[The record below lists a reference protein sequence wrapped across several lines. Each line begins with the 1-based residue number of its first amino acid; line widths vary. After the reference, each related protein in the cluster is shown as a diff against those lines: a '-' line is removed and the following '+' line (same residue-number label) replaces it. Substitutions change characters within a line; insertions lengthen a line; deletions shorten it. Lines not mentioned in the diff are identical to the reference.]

1 MCHFWVYQ
9 KIMLQTKELK
19 LDTVCFHC
27 GEALPASPLLKDDKK
42 FCCVGCVG
50 VYSILQ
56 THNLGDYYL
65 YNDVPGQTHKP
76 KELNFDYLSEP
87 EIAAGLVDYQDEQ
100 ITIITFYIPA
110 IHCSSCIWLL
120 ESLHKINPAITQSRV
135 DFLKKQVYIT
145 FKNKALSLKALA
157 ELLVNIGYE
166 PVISLQDVVKEQQSK
181 ATDRSLITKIAVA
194 GFCFGNTMLLYFPE
208 YFGLSSFEQDF
219 KIFFGWL
226 NLAFALPV
234 VLYSGRDYFISAWIN
249 LKNGVLN
256 LDFPLALGIAVMFV
270 RSVVEVATNT
280 GPGWVDTLCG
290 LIFFLLV
297 GKWVQQ
303 RTYHHLSFERDY
315 RSYFPVA
322 VTILEEGLEK
332 PIPLEQLKKGHRM
345 LIRSNEIIPAD
356 AILLKGDAHVDFSFV
371 TGESRAVHKVLG
383 EIVYA
388 GGRQLNGAIELEV
401 VKAVSQSHL
410 TKLWNNEAFKI
421 EKDLISTFS
430 GKASKYFSIVLLA
443 IALGSACYWMYFGDL
458 LKAIASFSAVL
469 IIACPCALAL
479 ASPFTLAAV
488 LSIFDKNKFYL
499 KNTAVIEQLA
509 RIDTFVFDKTGTI
522 SNPEAA
528 GFTFQG
534 TITAEQQHYVA
545 DLARNSGHPLS
556 RELVR
561 WMNLP
566 QIHAVTNYR
575 EMVGRGLSGL
585 VNGHA
590 IKIGNTTFTGIDG
603 LSGIQGTTVHVV
615 IDEQYIGYFL
625 FQQQWRKGL
634 KGLRL
639 KLGNGDNL
647 HLLSGDQDHDRI
659 DLLSAFP
666 GSQMHFRQSPQ
677 QKLDYIKHLQE
688 HGHKVMMLGDG
699 LNDAGALKQSD
710 LGVAVT
716 DNINNFTPGCE
727 AILDGASFTKI
738 PAFIAQAKDAVKV
751 IHMSF
756 GISLVYNVVGLSFA
770 VQGLLSPL
778 IAAILMPASTA
789 TIILFTS
796 ITARL
801 YARKNQLL

>member
-1 MCHFWVYQ
+1 
-9 KIMLQTKELK
+9 MLQTKELK
-19 LDTVCFHC
+19 LDTICFHC
-27 GEALPASPLLKDDKK
+27 GEVLPASPLFKDDKK

-50 VYSILQ
+50 VYSILHE
-56 THNLGDYYL
+56 HNLADYYA
-65 YNDVPGQTHKP
+65 YNDVPGQTQKP
-76 KELNFDYLSEP
+76 KVLNYDYLNTP
-87 EIAAGLVDYQDEQ
+87 EIASGLVDYQDAK
-100 ITIITFYIPA
+100 ITIITLYIPA

-120 ESLHKINPAITQSRV
+120 ETLHKINPAISGSRV

-145 FKNKALSLKALA
+145 FKNQELSLKD
-157 ELLVNIGYE
+157 LVETLIKIGYE
-166 PVISLQDVVKEQQSK
+166 PLISLQDVVKEQQTST
-181 ATDRSLITKIAVA
+181 ADRSLITKIAVA

-219 KIFFGWL
+219 KTFFGWL
-226 NLAFALPV
+226 NLAFAFPV
-234 VLYSGRDYFISAWIN
+234 VFYSGRDYFRSAWVN
-249 LKNGVLN
+249 LRNGVLN
-256 LDFPLALGIAVMFV
+256 LDFPLALGIAVMFI
-270 RSVVEVATNT
+270 RSIAEVLTNT

-290 LIFFLLV
+290 LVFFLLI
-297 GKWVQQ
+297 GKWMQQ

-322 VTILEEGLEK
+322 VTIIEEGIER
-332 PIPLEQLKKGHRM
+332 PIPLDQLKKGHRM

-356 AILLKGDAHVDFSFV
+356 AMLLKGNANVDFSFV
-371 TGESRAVHKVLG
+371 TGESKPVHKVLG

-388 GGRQLNGAIELEV
+388 GGRQLDGAIELEV

-410 TKLWNNEAFKI
+410 TKLWNNETFSI
-421 EKDLISTFS
+421 EKDHIMTFS
-430 GKASKYFSIVLLA
+430 AKASKYFSIVLLTV
-443 IALGSACYWMYFGDL
+443 ALGSGLFWMLHADT

-528 GFTFQG
+528 GFTFHG
-534 TITAEQQHYVA
+534 DITEEQKQWIS

-556 RELVR
+556 RELVK
-561 WMNLP
+561 WINLP
-566 QIHAVTNYR
+566 EVHAVNGYR
-575 EMVGRGLSGL
+575 EMVGRGLSGRIQ
-585 VNGHA
+585 GHELR
-590 IKIGNTTFTGIDG
+590 IGNVAFTG
-603 LSGIQGTTVHVV
+603 LSAAGTIIATNVHVV
-615 IDEQYIGYFL
+615 IDEQYIGHFL
-625 FQQQWRKGL
+625 FNQQWRKGL
-634 KGLRL
+634 KAVTLSLR
-639 KLGNGDNL
+639 KDANL
-647 HLLSGDQDHDRI
+647 HLLSGDQDHDRSE
-659 DLLSAFP
+659 LLTIFP
-666 GSQMHFRQSPQ
+666 EGNHMHFKQSPQ
-677 QKLDYIKHLQE
+677 QKLDYIKALQE
-688 HGHKVMMLGDG
+688 KGQKVLMFGDG

-710 LGVAVT
+710 LGVAIT

-727 AILDGASFTKI
+727 AILDGSSFAKI
-738 PAFIAQAKDAVKV
+738 PAFIQQAKDAVKV

-756 GISLVYNVVGLSFA
+756 AISLVYNIVGLSFA

-789 TIILFTS
+789 TIIFFTS

-801 YARKNQLL
+801 YARKNNLL